1 MLSSLKEALALI
13 EKESYADTRFL
24 ADKGKLLLKKSR
36 KWERAAGYLL
46 QGLSHVHRAAVVAFF
61 VLPQKIIP
69 DAAPRREAVPR
80 KAKIGFLHETEA
92 EPTARP
98 QKTKIGFL
106 HETEAEPT
114 ARQEPEHIGF
124 FNSDKSRNSSPY
136 SAQQLKIIRTR
147 LVRLLAA
154 AALAGTAFAQKET
167 SQDPTTH
174 EPRSVVR
181 VGTLGVTLMNAT
193 FKGNKD
199 TDFNIRMIGAEKARK
214 AVEKML
220 SSSASQTNETQQ
232 KSVPP
237 QVLSKKSERD
247 L

>member
-24 ADKGKLLLKKSR
+24 AEKGKLLLKKSR

-80 KAKIGFLHETEA
+80 KA
-92 EPTARP
+92 
-98 QKTKIGFL
+98 KIGFL

>member
-24 ADKGKLLLKKSR
+24 AEKGKLLLKKSR

-92 EPTARP
+92 EPTAR
-98 QKTKIGFL
+98 
-106 HETEAEPT
+106 
-114 ARQEPEHIGF
+114 QEPEHIGF

-154 AALAGTAFAQKET
+154 AALAGTAFVQKET

-199 TDFNIRMIGAEKARK
+199 TDFNSRMIGAEKARK

>member
-24 ADKGKLLLKKSR
+24 AEKGKLLLKKSR

-69 DAAPRREAVPR
+69 DAAPRREDVPR
-80 KAKIGFLHETEA
+80 
-92 EPTARP
+92 
-98 QKTKIGFL
+98 KTKIGFL

-147 LVRLLAA
+147 LVRLLTA

-167 SQDPTTH
+167 SQDPMTH

>member
-24 ADKGKLLLKKSR
+24 AEKGKLLLKKSR

-92 EPTARP
+92 EPTAR
-98 QKTKIGFL
+98 
-106 HETEAEPT
+106 
-114 ARQEPEHIGF
+114 QEPEHIGF

-154 AALAGTAFAQKET
+154 AALAGTAFVQKET
-167 SQDPTTH
+167 SQDPMTH

>member
-24 ADKGKLLLKKSR
+24 AEKGKLLLKKSR

-80 KAKIGFLHETEA
+80 K
-92 EPTARP
+92 
-98 QKTKIGFL
+98 TKIGFL

-114 ARQEPEHIGF
+114 ARQEPGHIDF
-124 FNSDKSRNSSPY
+124 FNSNKSRNSSPY

-174 EPRSVVR
+174 EPQSVVR

-220 SSSASQTNETQQ
+220 SSSASQTNEAQQ

>member
-1 MLSSLKEALALI
+1 MI

-24 ADKGKLLLKKSR
+24 AEKGKLLLKKSR

-80 KAKIGFLHETEA
+80 KA
-92 EPTARP
+92 
-98 QKTKIGFL
+98 KIGFL

-174 EPRSVVR
+174 EPQSVVR
-181 VGTLGVTLMNAT
+181 VGTLGVTLMNTT

>member
-24 ADKGKLLLKKSR
+24 AEKGKLLLKKSR

-92 EPTARP
+92 EPTAR
-98 QKTKIGFL
+98 
-106 HETEAEPT
+106 
-114 ARQEPEHIGF
+114 QEPEHIGF

-154 AALAGTAFAQKET
+154 AALAGTAFVQKET